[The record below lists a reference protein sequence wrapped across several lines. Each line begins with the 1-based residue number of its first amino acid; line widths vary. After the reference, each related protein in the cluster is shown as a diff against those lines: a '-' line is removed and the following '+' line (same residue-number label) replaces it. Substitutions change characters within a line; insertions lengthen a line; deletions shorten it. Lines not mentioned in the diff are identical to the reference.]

1 MGMKAATIKLV
12 IRDRLAKW
20 SDSITDDAV
29 KALVKRDTIVSGG
42 CIASMLMGDKVN
54 DYDLYFRTKE
64 TALAV
69 AEYYVKVFNETKGT
83 LATKAASSCN
93 PTVKEEKRVNIKG
106 NEEDR
111 IIIYMKSSGVAS
123 ETQDAAYQYFE
134 NAAQDGPEEDFF
146 ASVQGYET
154 SMEGAMTENPLT
166 VGEQVKE
173 ELRNAKKAAYRP
185 VFLSDNA
192 ITLSDKVQLVVRF
205 YGNPAE
211 IHENYDFAHAMCYYD
226 WHSDNLVLPADALES
241 MMSKS
246 LIYKGSLYPLCSMFR
261 VRKFIARGWRISA
274 GQMLKIIFQIGDV
287 DLTDPKVLREQLIG
301 VDMAYMFELI
311 RTIEKETGRIDQTY
325 LAKLIDTVFD
335 E

>member
-1 MGMKAATIKLV
+1 MGMKSTTIKLV
-12 IRDRLAKW
+12 IRERLTKW
-20 SDSITDDAV
+20 SDSITDEAL
-29 KALVKRDTIVSGG
+29 KTLVKRDTIVSGG
-42 CIASMLMGDKVN
+42 CIASMLMGDRVN

-69 AEYYVKVFNETKGT
+69 ANYYVNVFNETKGK
-83 LATKAASSCN
+83 LATTAAASCN
-93 PTVKEEKRVNIKG
+93 PSVKEEKRVNIKG
-106 NEEDR
+106 NEENR

-123 ETQDAAYQYFE
+123 ETQDTAYRYFE

-146 ASVQGYET
+146 AGLQGYET
-154 SMEGAMTENPLT
+154 SMEGAMDENPLS

-173 ELRNAKKAAYRP
+173 EMRNAKKAAFRP

-226 WHSDNLVLPADALES
+226 WHSDNLALPADALEA

-246 LIYKGSLYPLCSMFR
+246 LIYKGSLYPLCSLFR

-274 GQMLKIIFQIGDV
+274 GQMLKIIFQIADV
-287 DLTDPKVLREQLIG
+287 DLKDPKVLREQLIG

-311 RTIEKETGRIDQTY
+311 RTIEKETGKIDSTY
-325 LAKLIDTVFD
+325 LAKLVDTIFD